1 MDDLFDLDW
10 QKDSSASS
18 ASSGKQAASS
28 RPQAHVAPT
37 AAASKQ
43 YSSYNF
49 DALTRSLPSAS
60 AAPSPTIPRA
70 AVPATTK
77 PLPVTSAA
85 DDAFS
90 SLLSSFGT
98 PSSASNANASM
109 ADRQKASQVGPGS
122 LNNKTSD
129 AWSSHADWESLGQS
143 ASQAQPP
150 KQTSATLSKPAVDPF
165 DALDAF
171 ISAPESSRP
180 VGGTQKLAFQQQPR
194 RQTPKD
200 PFDFSFDEDP
210 GEGQSSALGGA
221 SSPAPPAVHSTID
234 DESDD
239 DFLGVLGKPVQQKPT
254 RTTHNERPRASVQ
267 RAAPAASPRPPS
279 PPPHLLGQIVE
290 MGFSPL
296 EARKALAQT
305 TTGLDVEAALESLL
319 NGGRQ
324 GSRTQEDEDRRMAQQ
339 LQGEDGRDMEMEE
352 YEERE
357 RQRRAARR
365 GKQTRAA
372 PRRDDGLAVPAS
384 SSPAGRRSPRNGAAG
399 AGEEDFGW
407 QKQAD
412 QIYSQASEL
421 GATVFTKANAF
432 WSSAKAQAQ
441 KSLEER
447 QLGSGANSSGRAT
460 PSNVAE
466 AAGSGR
472 ASPAIDGGVAA
483 AKAWARRW
491 GANSPKPSERKEW
504 EGKPRWM
511 VEAEM
516 AENEA
521 KSGDTSQE
529 VAPPSSGGEVFKDS
543 DNEDEVAPS
552 FVPSTNRRKDP
563 GEPAARAEPVA
574 QQSNLWDDAPPS
586 ARFKASTAAA
596 KEEAGPKAYLSS
608 ARWAASSRSGPSSS
622 TAPQPA
628 ARSVR
633 ETPVINKI
641 ARSLCPDD
649 TSPMDA
655 TAASLKTRGND
666 AFKQGA
672 YGEAE
677 AAYSAAIERLSEQ
690 SLRRIPLL
698 NNRSNARLK
707 NGDAPAA
714 SRDAGAVLQLICSGG
729 EAMFEPS
736 NLEALPAPL
745 SGEVNLRDAYSKAL
759 LRRAQ
764 AGEMLEK
771 WIPALKDWTL
781 LERYE
786 KEQGSG
792 AASGFKNMKSAQD
805 GIKRCRG
812 MMGSDRGAGGGPGS
826 TASARRATASRQAA
840 KSAAVSAVSKAEQA
854 GRDRVRAANAAQAAE
869 EAAADSLK
877 DSIDARV
884 NAWKAGKETNIRAL
898 LSSLENVVWESLG
911 WKKVG
916 MHEVITDAQVKKA
929 YTRAMIK
936 LHPDKLTPQ
945 STALEHRLI
954 GSAVFAVLN
963 EAFAASTSK

>member
-1 MDDLFDLDW
+1 M
-10 QKDSSASS
+10 
-18 ASSGKQAASS
+18 
-28 RPQAHVAPT
+28 
-37 AAASKQ
+37 
-43 YSSYNF
+43 
-49 DALTRSLPSAS
+49 
-60 AAPSPTIPRA
+60 
-70 AVPATTK
+70 
-77 PLPVTSAA
+77 
-85 DDAFS
+85 
-90 SLLSSFGT
+90 
-98 PSSASNANASM
+98 
-109 ADRQKASQVGPGS
+109 
-122 LNNKTSD
+122 
-129 AWSSHADWESLGQS
+129 
-143 ASQAQPP
+143 
-150 KQTSATLSKPAVDPF
+150 
-165 DALDAF
+165 
-171 ISAPESSRP
+171 
-180 VGGTQKLAFQQQPR
+180 
-194 RQTPKD
+194 
-200 PFDFSFDEDP
+200 
-210 GEGQSSALGGA
+210 
-221 SSPAPPAVHSTID
+221 D

-239 DFLGVLGKPVQQKPT
+239 DFLGALGKPVQQKAA
-254 RTTHNERPRASVQ
+254 RTVQNDRSQADVKGIASTG
-267 RAAPAASPRPPS
+267 SSRPPS
-279 PPPHLLGQIVE
+279 PPPHLLGRIVE

-305 TTGLDVEAALESLL
+305 PSGLDVEAALESLL
-319 NGGRQ
+319 NGAQ
-324 GSRTQEDEDRRMAQQ
+324 HGSGTQEEEDRRMAQQ
-339 LQGEDGRDMEMEE
+339 LQAENGRDMEMEE

-365 GKQTRAA
+365 GKQTRVA
-372 PRRDDGLAVPAS
+372 PGRDDSLAVPTS
-384 SSPAGRRSPRNGAAG
+384 STPAGRRSPRNGAAG
-399 AGEEDFGW
+399 TGEEDFDW

-441 KSLEER
+441 KTLEER

-460 PSNVAE
+460 PSNAAE

-516 AENEA
+516 AEKEA

-529 VAPPSSGGEVFKDS
+529 AAPTGSEPAGFKDS
-543 DNEDEVAPS
+543 DNEDEIAPS
-552 FVPSTNRRKDP
+552 FVSPSNRKKDS
-563 GEPAARAEPVA
+563 GENAPPTKPAPREV
-574 QQSNLWDDAPPS
+574 NLWDDAPSS
-586 ARFKASTAAA
+586 ARFKASTTAAQ
-596 KEEAGPKAYLSS
+596 EEAGPKAYVSS
-608 ARWAASSRSGPSSS
+608 ARWASSARSGASSGAAS
-622 TAPQPA
+622 QPA
-628 ARSVR
+628 ARGAREAHSV
-633 ETPVINKI
+633 TKI
-641 ARSLCPDD
+641 ARSLCPED

-655 TAASLKTRGND
+655 TASSLKTRGND

-677 AAYSAAIERLSEQ
+677 AAYSAAIERLSEK

-729 EAMFEPS
+729 EVMFEPS

-771 WIPALKDWTL
+771 WVPALKDWSL

-812 MMGSDRGAGGGPGS
+812 MMGSDRGGSGSGAGAGPGS

-840 KSAAVSAVSKAEQA
+840 KTAAASAVSKAEQA

-869 EAAADSLK
+869 EAEADSLK

-936 LHPDKLTPQ
+936 LHPDKV
-945 STALEHRLI
+945 S
-954 GSAVFAVLN
+954 SARA
-963 EAFAASTSK
+963 KD